1 MTGQFWVA
9 QSFFHIKSW
18 FYILWLISQNKVLFS
33 VCCDIQDYLKYR
45 CHLSDMEN
53 NMRKYIPLVLFIFSW
68 PVLCADIH
76 GRVFRVLDG
85 DTIEVMDSRKAVR
98 IRLINIDAPEKKQDY
113 GRWSTDM
120 MKSLVAWKTVTVT
133 YFQRDRYGRILGQV
147 YAPDGMNVNQF
158 MVRAGAAWVYEQYNT
173 DPVLPVLQNEARQ
186 QKRGLWSDADPV
198 PPWIWRHRK

>member
-1 MTGQFWVA
+1 MKCFLYAFSLFVV
-9 QSFFHIKSW
+9 
-18 FYILWLISQNKVLFS
+18 VL
-33 VCCDIQDYLKYR
+33 
-45 CHLSDMEN
+45 
-53 NMRKYIPLVLFIFSW
+53 PAT
-68 PVLCADIH
+68 LCAAEIQ
-76 GRVFRVLDG
+76 GKVIRVLDG
-85 DTIEVMDSRKAVR
+85 DTIEVLQDKKPVR
-98 IRLINIDAPEKKQDY
+98 IRLANIDAPEKKQDY

-120 MKSLVAWKTVTVT
+120 MKSLVAGKTVTVT

>member
-1 MTGQFWVA
+1 MKCFLYAFSLFVV
-9 QSFFHIKSW
+9 
-18 FYILWLISQNKVLFS
+18 VL
-33 VCCDIQDYLKYR
+33 
-45 CHLSDMEN
+45 
-53 NMRKYIPLVLFIFSW
+53 PAT
-68 PVLCADIH
+68 LCAAEIQ
-76 GRVFRVLDG
+76 GKVIRVLDG
-85 DTIEVMDSRKAVR
+85 DTIEVLQDKKPVR
-98 IRLINIDAPEKKQDY
+98 IRLANIDAPEKKQDY

-120 MKSLVAWKTVTVT
+120 MKSLVAGKTVTVT

-158 MVRAGAAWVYEQYNT
+158 MVRVGAAWVYEQYNT

>member
-1 MTGQFWVA
+1 M
-9 QSFFHIKSW
+9 IK
-18 FYILWLISQNKVLFS
+18 YIFSLTIIFS
-33 VCCDIQDYLKYR
+33 V
-45 CHLSDMEN
+45 S
-53 NMRKYIPLVLFIFSW
+53 
-68 PVLCADIH
+68 LCAAQIQGH
-76 GRVFRVLDG
+76 VIRVLDG
-85 DTIEVMDSRKAVR
+85 DTLEVLQDKKPVR
-98 IRLINIDAPEKKQDY
+98 VRLANIDAPEKKQDY
-113 GRWSTDM
+113 GRWSTEM
-120 MKSLVAWKTVTVT
+120 MKSLVAGKTVTVT

>member
-1 MTGQFWVA
+1 
-9 QSFFHIKSW
+9 
-18 FYILWLISQNKVLFS
+18 
-33 VCCDIQDYLKYR
+33 
-45 CHLSDMEN
+45 
-53 NMRKYIPLVLFIFSW
+53 MRKYIPLVLFIFSW

-76 GRVFRVLDG
+76 GRVVRVLEG
-85 DTIEVMDSRKAVR
+85 DTIEVMASRKAVR
-98 IRLINIDAPEKKQDY
+98 IRLINISE
-113 GRWSTDM
+113 
-120 MKSLVAWKTVTVT
+120 LVAGKTVTVT
-133 YFQRDRYGRILGQV
+133 YFQRERYGRILGQV